1 LFQKRIYS
9 IFLGTLVGKQ
19 KQTIFEKRWF
29 DITNMESP
37 TPCLDGYAE
46 SPSRMNNMQSRDSPF
61 EESFLK

>member
-29 DITNMESP
+29 DITNCNVP
-37 TPCLDGYAE
+37 LLFC
-46 SPSRMNNMQSRDSPF
+46 
-61 EESFLK
+61 